1 MNIFLYIGS
10 GSDDNVVDD
19 DFDDDN
25 NDDDGTV
32 WTVRYGMR

>member
-10 GSDDNVVDD
+10 GSGDNVVDD